1 MINKKYV
8 KNYIVFIAS
17 LLIFLILTLPFY
29 TANVFATGIAVNSI
43 YGSNGVQGYRK
54 ATDSTNVDVD
64 AQIDGDSSIVP
75 SQVTFGVGDVFS
87 SCRNMGASFNCSYRS
102 TSFTVDAKSYSYTIH
117 LYNDTGTEVITA
129 ATTITI
135 DNIAPTAAVDVL
147 QNGTN
152 ANSNISITYSAAD
165 TACAD
170 SSCTGKCSGIKEIKL
185 YKYDA
190 ANLIET
196 IPINTKECSNGA
208 AISRSASLFNYG
220 NGSTQAC
227 VVAYDNIGQAS
238 SLICDGFIVDSSAPA
253 ISSLQILSNGK
264 AVTYVGKNG
273 ITADVSVQITDSG
286 TGLNANSVRAGFS
299 QLNPSYASIVYAA
312 ATTGG
317 GCALSSGINYCTWK
331 SININA
337 TSGVSINFYADD
349 NSGNNGSAALAY
361 SFSADTSS
369 PQVTYIGTNH
379 SYGNISYASGL
390 HKETVKATI
399 TESGSGLEKENVK
412 LNFQDIGGATS
423 VAATNCSSSSSTY
436 TCAWDD
442 IDFSAADDSAEKK
455 LWVDSIKDNTGTSA
469 EGITYGKVKIDKTA
483 PVISNVYNISSSG
496 ICATSNDALAF
507 YAAVSDNSGIAPS
520 FTVNASPISSLG
532 DVIGSCVNISSSTWN
547 CSAIIQSLYST
558 AIETTVNVYAKDFAG
573 NDASAAAHVTICQ
586 LTDTTSP
593 PELVSSSVGALIPSV
608 GIDRRIVSQTY
619 ATVFVPVT
627 LTLQQN
633 AEIISMDVDAGN
645 CTSDY
650 LGAAPYV
657 MNEFSTEP
665 YVVFKISG
673 DLSDVDSPISI
684 DCKLNLNMRNGNL
697 IYAQPEVESFSVS
710 IPLYNNALG
719 TVDES
724 VQDKVDSINSEIS
737 DLEKDISKWETWTK
751 WLGIIYGIAG
761 MLQRIDQLLQ
771 AIKSIVWGILAAL
784 WWALEWCGPCLVSL
798 AKVWMAVCT
807 PISVYHG
814 FIQVIWPTGFSFV
827 NPFAMT
833 FKIIGMLYT
842 CKLCDFGTWSNIG
855 LQAALGAV
863 RDKTTDLSYEDTE
876 QYKAVSDLLEKGP
889 YGDLKFDFDKP
900 ISVTSSAGGEAS
912 LNMPNNDAKVLQQDT
927 SNAMAAVA
935 DISKIT
941 GRGVASST
949 TEKLK
954 AWGEAGDS
962 ARIDYPIETDQWLFD
977 PYKSIHYA
985 QACLCMPGYVYNLKK
1000 DRQIK
1005 CMYRSCIEDAAA
1017 QGLPTTNCELAYSE
1031 RECLYVESASY
1042 KLHGIAGEFFKN
1054 LLDLIWN
1061 NLPYMIL
1068 GIAHFL
1074 ACRGIEFKCNPV
1086 VPTDADS
1093 VLCGISGVALAI
1105 LDWEDISDSPFN
1117 FNDYNPDLGGT
1128 DYCSS

>member
-1 MINKKYV
+1 MIGNLFKKTINCR
-8 KNYIVFIAS
+8 NYIFFIAAFM
-17 LLIFLILTLPFY
+17 IFLILTLPFY
-29 TANVFATGIAVNSI
+29 TANVFATGITVTSI

-593 PELVSSSVGALIPSV
+593 PELVSSSVGILIPSV

-619 ATVFVPVT
+619 ATVFAPVV
-627 LTLQQN
+627 LTLQPN
-633 AEIISMDVDAGN
+633 SEIISMDVDVGN
-645 CTSDY
+645 CTSEH
-650 LGAAPYV
+650 LGADPYV
-657 MNEFSTEP
+657 MNEFSTSP

-673 DLSDVDSPISI
+673 DLSAVDSPISI

-724 VQDKVDSINSEIS
+724 VQDKIDSIEGEIDS
-737 DLEKDISKWETWTK
+737 LQKKIDSMSKWTK
-751 WLGIIYGIAG
+751 WLGMICGIVDLLMQINSILQTLKEIIYIILLLFDWTGIVEGIWKGICQPLSAFSG
-761 MLQRIDQLLQ
+761 FFDVL
-771 AIKSIVWGILAAL
+771 WGKLGVFGTFFRYA
-784 WWALEWCGPCLVSL
+784 CLV
-798 AKVWMAVCT
+798 
-807 PISVYHG
+807 
-814 FIQVIWPTGFSFV
+814 
-827 NPFAMT
+827 
-833 FKIIGMLYT
+833 YT
-842 CKLCDFGTWSNIG
+842 CKLCNFDAWAG
-855 LQAALGAV
+855 LLINWAGLAAGNELEERKIKEIDVGG
-863 RDKTTDLSYEDTE
+863 DK
-876 QYKAVSDLLEKGP
+876 
-889 YGDLKFDFDKP
+889 F
-900 ISVTSSAGGEAS
+900 SSATFGNAFQATYGALKPEEIKGGKGGEKIWDS
-912 LNMPNNDAKVLQQDT
+912 SKEGYDSKNIPNEFNTIPDT
-927 SNAMAAVA
+927 
-935 DISKIT
+935 
-941 GRGVASST
+941 G
-949 TEKLK
+949 
-954 AWGEAGDS
+954 
-962 ARIDYPIETDQWLFD
+962 QWLYN

-985 QACLCMPGYVYNLKK
+985 QWCLCMPGYLYNLKK
-1000 DRQIK
+1000 DIQVK
-1005 CMYRSCIEDAAA
+1005 CLYKKCIEESSAS
-1017 QGLPTTNCELAYSE
+1017 GLPTTNCEQAYAE
-1031 RECLYVESASY
+1031 RECLYVEGAAY
-1042 KLHGIAGEFFKN
+1042 KEHGIAEEFFSN
-1054 LLDLIWN
+1054 LLDMIWG
-1061 NLPYMIL
+1061 NLL
-1068 GIAHFL
+1068 GIVLGIVHFV
-1074 ACRGIEFKCNPV
+1074 ACTPKKYVCTTLT
-1086 VPTDADS
+1086 TDWWNVACS
-1093 VLCGISGVALAI
+1093 LSGVL
-1105 LDWEDISDSPFN
+1105 LNLEDMKDIFDVK
-1117 FNDYNPDLGGT
+1117 FNDYDYELNT
-1128 DYCSS
+1128 DYCSG